1 MTSLAVAGGESKQM
15 ASSSSSFEERMAKD
29 GNTAGIPT
37 ATFIED
43 PAEFLQI
50 LPDADASDSTEKLDA
65 TLNIMQSLLQRYKF
79 METNLAK
86 NLNSYKEK
94 IPTIVRALDAVK
106 HLVTCREEEK
116 SLNVHFNLSNNVY
129 SEAVVKPEGKV
140 ALWLG
145 VNVMLEYNYEEAL
158 ALLEDNHTKAVNK
171 LEETRNNY
179 AFLREQIITTEVN
192 IARIYK

>member
-1 MTSLAVAGGESKQM
+1 
-15 ASSSSSFEERMAKD
+15 
-29 GNTAGIPT
+29 
-37 ATFIED
+37 
-43 PAEFLQI
+43 
-50 LPDADASDSTEKLDA
+50 
-65 TLNIMQSLLQRYKF
+65 

-140 ALWLG
+140 ALWLL
-145 VNVMLEYNYEEAL
+145 VFV
-158 ALLEDNHTKAVNK
+158 
-171 LEETRNNY
+171 
-179 AFLREQIITTEVN
+179 
-192 IARIYK
+192 